1 MSIIDRTRAHLTSL
15 GEKLME
21 KRTMLGLCL
30 GVSMALSFVS
40 AQADDS
46 AKGEAKG
53 HAMQIKVDK
62 KTGKKIGRDDDTAEV
77 DKVSAADSTVDSL
90 TASGIMPLE
99 SSDVRHHA
107 DGSVSAQL
115 GLRHMKFVTMSID
128 ENGNREVEHQT
139 LESFE
144 ATRKESTADEGE
156 K

>member
-1 MSIIDRTRAHLTSL
+1 
-15 GEKLME
+15 ME

-46 AKGEAKG
+46 AKGKAKG

-62 KTGKKIGRDDDTAEV
+62 KTGKKISRDDDTVEV
-77 DKVSAADSTVDSL
+77 DKASAADSTVDSL

-99 SSDVRHHA
+99 SSGVRHHA
-107 DGSVSAQL
+107 DGAVSAQL

-128 ENGNREVEHQT
+128 ESGNREVEHQT

-144 ATRKESTADEGE
+144 ANNKESTADEGE